1 MDILSVAAIGLTG
14 AFLSVSLKKE
24 APVFAACISLVTGI
38 IIFFYVAEG
47 LEEIIGTIGQMTK
60 ESGISPTYSAM
71 VLKIAAVAYICRF
84 AGDVCADAGEKA
96 ASDKI
101 EMAGRVIIAVI
112 SAPVILTLM
121 EAVIKYI

>member
-24 APVFAACISLVTGI
+24 APVFAAGISLVTGI
-38 IIFFYVAEG
+38 IIFFYVAGG
-47 LEEIIGTIGQMTK
+47 LEEIIDTIGQMTK

-84 AGDVCADAGEKA
+84 AGEKA